1 MEVLTEWDTVT
12 SNTMI
17 LKNSKN
23 PTNIAPENHIVSSW
37 QFYLLI
43 ILNDL
48 EKILHNVY
56 EYYIRKQNLTK
67 SLERKTLK
75 AEEGNTWSVKYIKK
89 MTNDST
95 KEHKSLAKQLDT
107 ISTGNLIYTKTSIEV
122 MSYMILDRAKQH

>member
-1 MEVLTEWDTVT
+1 MGYSHIKHIDFKELQE
-12 SNTMI
+12 SNKYHTREPYSEQLI
-17 LKNSKN
+17 L
-23 PTNIAPENHIVSSW
+23 
-37 QFYLLI
+37 FYLLI

-122 MSYMILDRAKQH
+122 MNYMILDRAKQH